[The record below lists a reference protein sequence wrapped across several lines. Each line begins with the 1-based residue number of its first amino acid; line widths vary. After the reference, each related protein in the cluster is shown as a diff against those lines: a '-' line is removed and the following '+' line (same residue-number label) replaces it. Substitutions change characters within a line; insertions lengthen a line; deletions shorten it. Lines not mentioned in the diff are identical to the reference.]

1 MEASAWCF
9 RKNKCFGL
17 TGKGGVILVSHCLL
31 LARFYI
37 FSCKYKGSKPSIVEM
52 NIIIMLIED
61 NFITEKKFQSLNEP
75 RKLKIGIGN
84 KLFRKDI

>member
-61 NFITEKKFQSLNEP
+61 NFITEKEISIIKRTE
-75 RKLKIGIGN
+75 KIENWNWKQI
-84 KLFRKDI
+84 I